1 MNLNEMYVGTFHSIC
16 LRVIKEHLEY
26 TRVKKNYRMLDQ
38 FDQKYMIFQHIN
50 DFRALPHYE
59 DIFTKKIGT
68 WKQAGE
74 IAKYVS
80 NLLEE
85 LVDVN
90 GMLRDSNPATVGN
103 FGFVRDINEDL
114 FMANNLVDRDAYII
128 IGVNEECDYAI
139 QDVSQ
144 DANRRNTQMLTDF
157 IRGKKFAGDFR
168 PVVTVEQ
175 VHLDGGLVDVIVVH
189 NSINTPYYLKEK
201 YKGIFANNIYV
212 RLQDSNTPVD
222 KSADFHHAE
231 YLWKKRFGMLLSPIE
246 KVKLYLKHP
255 EHWANSPSSEDKKYY
270 KYAPEFTI
278 DHTYEPE
285 DDRTGYEYYLFA
297 QTDSRPHWSEI
308 RICYHQTVLAELG
321 GVILDGGR
329 YFTATPDRDGIS
341 LTEYH
346 NWDVPYR
353 YMVKGRLNHLVHEF
367 YYVDD
372 GDEARHSHNE
382 YEGCI
387 LIFEDEKEHQRFRI
401 YVREN
406 WYRKDAF
413 ANDIWIPHMEQL
425 PGYNM
430 DAFREEYLNMQI
442 LRKMLEEFRKNDNTK
457 N

>member
-1 MNLNEMYVGTFHSIC
+1 MS
-16 LRVIKEHLEY
+16 
-26 TRVKKNYRMLDQ
+26 
-38 FDQKYMIFQHIN
+38 
-50 DFRALPHYE
+50 
-59 DIFTKKIGT
+59 
-68 WKQAGE
+68 
-74 IAKYVS
+74 
-80 NLLEE
+80 E
-85 LVDVN
+85 LVF
-90 GMLRDSNPATVGN
+90 AT
-103 FGFVRDINEDL
+103 
-114 FMANNLVDRDAYII
+114 
-128 IGVNEECDYAI
+128 
-139 QDVSQ
+139 
-144 DANRRNTQMLTDF
+144 
-157 IRGKKFAGDFR
+157 
-168 PVVTVEQ
+168 
-175 VHLDGGLVDVIVVH
+175 
-189 NSINTPYYLKEK
+189 YLKELK
-201 YKGIFANNIYV
+201 NAWAEEIADPDLINLLYDAVSEPMELVNKENGTI
-212 RLQDSNTPVD
+212 TTE
-222 KSADFHHAE
+222 KSAASKIVNRQKGGNALKVIRTNANKDKVRSSIEQYFEKNVVKRLHSDCIDDLISNLKKIIEGDSSISETKKEELLKNASRNKLAAFLGFT
-231 YLWKKRFGMLLSPIE
+231 YLYSLTRDNVLKEIRIKTTQEIEDYKRHPLREIPTPPEVIE
-246 KVKLYLKHP
+246 
-255 EHWANSPSSEDKKYY
+255 EER
-270 KYAPEFTI
+270 KYADALMTVYGQAEGIPNFDESMLAGFPKHQQHFSDQRGYYFAAEAVRRGTRDI
-278 DHTYEPE
+278 YSDESQFDVLKNETYEGVKE
-285 DDRTGYEYYLFA
+285 VWEEEYKSGY
-297 QTDSRPHWSEI
+297 WSEI

>member
-1 MNLNEMYVGTFHSIC
+1 MSRFF
-16 LRVIKEHLEY
+16 IKQISVTGEKVLFSE
-26 TRVKKNYRMLDQ
+26 VS
-38 FDQKYMIFQHIN
+38 FN
-50 DFRALPHYE
+50 DGVNIIYGPSN
-59 DIFTKKIGT
+59 
-68 WKQAGE
+68 AG
-74 IAKYVS
+74 KS
-80 NLLEE
+80 
-85 LVDVN
+85 
-90 GMLRDSNPATVGN
+90 
-103 FGFVRDINEDL
+103 
-114 FMANNLVDRDAYII
+114 YII
-128 IGVNEECDYAI
+128 NCINF
-139 QDVSQ
+139 
-144 DANRRNTQMLTDF
+144 M
-157 IRGKKFAGDFR
+157 FAGDPPFTKSSTGYDT
-168 PVVTVEQ
+168 VTMTMESDDGYAISMTRKIIDGKNGEVGENSVE
-175 VHLDGGLVDVIVVH
+175 VISNYPNVESGPY
-189 NSINTPYYLKEK
+189 SI
-201 YKGIFANNIYV
+201 KGIFANNIYV

-222 KSADFHHAE
+222 KSADFHHVE

-246 KVKLYLKHP
+246 KVKLYLKYP

-285 DDRTGYEYYLFA
+285 DGRDGYEYYLFA

-329 YFTATPDRDGIS
+329 YFTTTPDRDGIS

-353 YMVKGRLNHLVHEF
+353 YMVKGNLNHLVHEF

-387 LIFEDEKEHQRFRI
+387 LIFEDEKEHQRFKI
-401 YVREN
+401 YVRKN
-406 WYRKDAF
+406 WDRKDEF
-413 ANDIWIPHMEQL
+413 VNDIWIPHMEQL

-430 DAFREEYLNMQI
+430 DAFREEYLNVQI
-442 LRKMLEEFRKNDNTK
+442 LRRMLEEFRENGNTK

>member
-1 MNLNEMYVGTFHSIC
+1 MTS
-16 LRVIKEHLEY
+16 LE
-26 TRVKKNYRMLDQ
+26 LID
-38 FDQKYMIFQHIN
+38 
-50 DFRALPHYE
+50 
-59 DIFTKKIGT
+59 
-68 WKQAGE
+68 E
-74 IAKYVS
+74 I
-80 NLLEE
+80 EE
-85 LVDVN
+85 LIMMHQEGSYWDFK
-90 GMLRDSNPATVGN
+90 REWYDDSKDGDLLI
-103 FGFVRDINEDL
+103 DIIC
-114 FMANNLVDRDAYII
+114 MANNLVDRDAYII

-222 KSADFHHAE
+222 KSADFHHVE

-255 EHWANSPSSEDKKYY
+255 EHWANSPASEDKKYY

-430 DAFREEYLNMQI
+430 DAFREEYLNVQI
-442 LRKMLEEFRKNDNTK
+442 LRRMLQEFRNNGNTK

>member
-1 MNLNEMYVGTFHSIC
+1 MTS
-16 LRVIKEHLEY
+16 LE
-26 TRVKKNYRMLDQ
+26 LID
-38 FDQKYMIFQHIN
+38 
-50 DFRALPHYE
+50 
-59 DIFTKKIGT
+59 
-68 WKQAGE
+68 E
-74 IAKYVS
+74 I
-80 NLLEE
+80 EE
-85 LVDVN
+85 LIMMHQEGSYWDFK
-90 GMLRDSNPATVGN
+90 REWYDDSKDGDLLI
-103 FGFVRDINEDL
+103 DIIC
-114 FMANNLVDRDAYII
+114 MANNLVDRDAYII

-139 QDVSQ
+139 HDVSQ

>member
-1 MNLNEMYVGTFHSIC
+1 
-16 LRVIKEHLEY
+16 
-26 TRVKKNYRMLDQ
+26 
-38 FDQKYMIFQHIN
+38 MIPDLI
-50 DFRALPHYE
+50 D
-59 DIFTKKIGT
+59 FTKTFFAKHTILNILT
-68 WKQAGE
+68 KYCVFTSENMLMVMRPYQITATERILNRIE
-74 IAKYVS
+74 IAHNYKKYGDIAGGGYIWHTTGSGKTLTSFKTARLAS
-80 NLLEE
+80 NLSF
-85 LVDVN
+85 VD
-90 GMLRDSNPATVGN
+90 
-103 FGFVRDINEDL
+103 
-114 FMANNLVDRDAYII
+114 
-128 IGVNEECDYAI
+128 
-139 QDVSQ
+139 
-144 DANRRNTQMLTDF
+144 
-157 IRGKKFAGDFR
+157 
-168 PVVTVEQ
+168 
-175 VHLDGGLVDVIVVH
+175 
-189 NSINTPYYLKEK
+189 TPYYLKEK

-222 KSADFHHAE
+222 KSADFHHVE

-255 EHWANSPSSEDKKYY
+255 EHWANSPASEDKKYY

-285 DDRTGYEYYLFA
+285 DGRDGYEYYLFA
-297 QTDSRPHWSEI
+297 QTDSRAHWSEI

-353 YMVKGRLNHLVHEF
+353 YMVKGNLNHLVHEF

-387 LIFEDEKEHQRFRI
+387 LIFEDEKEHQRFKI
-401 YVREN
+401 YVRKN
-406 WYRKDAF
+406 WDRKDEF
-413 ANDIWIPHMEQL
+413 VNDIWIPHMEQL

-430 DAFREEYLNMQI
+430 DAFREEYLNVQI
-442 LRKMLEEFRKNDNTK
+442 LRRMLQEFRNNGNTK